1 MNTGESRAFPLP
13 GPEILSARAI
23 IERTA
28 GLLGRRP
35 YIVRVPLVTPWLSA
49 HWIGLVTRADPHL
62 AAELVEGLRTDIL
75 APDEGFWAWHPGHRR
90 QSFDE
95 AVRAALAGEAE
106 ELSRAAV
113 LVEEAAEWLT
123 PKDDHAPAAS

>member
-1 MNTGESRAFPLP
+1 MFALP

-35 YIVRVPLVTPWLSA
+35 FTMQVPVVTPWLSA
-49 HWIGLVTRADPHL
+49 HWIRLITRSNPHV

-75 APDEGFWAWHPGHRR
+75 APDDGFWQLAPAHRR

-95 AVRAALAGEAE
+95 AVRVALAG
-106 ELSRAAV
+106 
-113 LVEEAAEWLT
+113 
-123 PKDDHAPAAS
+123 